1 MKTSLIT
8 GWVLCAAM
16 AATAWTAQAVR
27 PTLRLADLHEKIV
40 LADAIPTHFGQ
51 WTEDVNQVSA
61 VINPQVDAEIKR
73 IYAQTLSR
81 TYVNADGERIMLAVA
96 YGTDQRDNLA
106 VHYPEGCYGA
116 QGFNVSPVS
125 FEQLNLAA
133 GAIPAT
139 RLVASLNNRVEPIT
153 YWVVVGDRAVRN
165 SWELKKARLAYALE
179 MEIPDAT
186 LIRVSS
192 IGGDSAAAYRLQ
204 ERFVGEM
211 LAAVPPKLRDHFS
224 GRAR

>member
-1 MKTSLIT
+1 MKKTMLT
-8 GWVLCAAM
+8 GWILCGAM
-16 AATAWTAQAVR
+16 ALTAWAAQAVK

-40 LADAIPTHFGQ
+40 LEDAIPTHFGG
-51 WTEDVNQVSA
+51 WSEDVNQVSA
-61 VINPQVDAEIKR
+61 VINPQVAAEIKR

-81 TYVNADGERIMLAVA
+81 TYVNRDGERIMLSIA

-125 FEQLNLAA
+125 YETLNMAA
-133 GAIPAT
+133 GAIPAS

-165 SWELKKARLAYALE
+165 SWELKKARLMYALDR
-179 MEIPDAT
+179 EIPDAT

-192 IGGDSAAAYRLQ
+192 IGGDSAASYKMQ
-204 ERFVGEM
+204 ERFVDEM
-211 LAAVPPKLRDHFS
+211 LAAISPTLRGHFS